1 MKASLKV
8 ALSIMLIA
16 CIMFACKKESSE
28 PIAEKYA
35 PIASTSGNA
44 GYKGAKP
51 GVIDQAKSSSNQAK
65 KNLHKNIAR
74 GRFYT
79 KYGVIDG
86 IQFHSEDGNEV
97 SLEQSK
103 VKGPTKIYN
112 CVTKKCGRLFIRE
125 ELAEGMSKS
134 EMVKLGEKEKWPDHV
149 MQGVKHADD

>member
-1 MKASLKV
+1 MKLSLKV
-8 ALSIMLIA
+8 ALSITLIA
-16 CIMFACKKESSE
+16 CIISACKKELTAFVFE
-28 PIAEKYA
+28 KNVPIAY
-35 PIASTSGNA
+35 SSGNA

-51 GVIDQAKSSSNQAK
+51 GVVDQIKVSSNQGK
-65 KNLHKNIAR
+65 KNPQKDIDR

-86 IQFHSEDGNEV
+86 IQFHSKDGNKV

-103 VKGPTKIYN
+103 VKGPNKTYN
-112 CVTKKCGRLFIRE
+112 CVTKKGGWFFIRE

-134 EMVKLGEKEKWPDHV
+134 ELVKFGEKEKWPDHV

>member
-1 MKASLKV
+1 MNPSLKV
-8 ALSIMLIA
+8 ARSIALIA
-16 CIMFACKKESSE
+16 CIMSACKKELAA

-51 GVIDQAKSSSNQAK
+51 RVADQTKLSSNQAK
-65 KNLHKNIAR
+65 KNLHKDIYR

-86 IQFHSEDGNEV
+86 IQFHSKDGNEV

-103 VKGPTKIYN
+103 VKGPNKTYN
-112 CVTKKCGRLFIRE
+112 CVTKKGGRFFIRE
-125 ELAEGMSKS
+125 ELAEGMLKS
-134 EMVKLGEKEKWPDHV
+134 ELVKLGEKEKWPDHV

>member
-8 ALSIMLIA
+8 ALSITLIA
-16 CIMFACKKESSE
+16 CIMSACKKELSE

-51 GVIDQAKSSSNQAK
+51 GVADQTKSSSSQANK
-65 KNLHKNIAR
+65 KLHKDIDR

-86 IQFHSEDGNEV
+86 IQFHSNDGNEV

-103 VKGPTKIYN
+103 VKAPNKTYN
-112 CVTKKCGRLFIRE
+112 CVTKKGGRFFIRE

-134 EMVKLGEKEKWPDHV
+134 ELVKFGEKEKWPDHV